1 MEKPQNNWIKS
12 SFVFIA
18 SLVIVAFI
26 SYSLAKF
33 EFAGSFNLLDIE
45 AFSLL
50 VGLVAGLVL
59 AYAIAFFVVKEK
71 YRQRLLSDAVTDPE
85 SGLFTRHYMNE
96 IAPRYVAMHQ
106 RNPKHNFAV
115 SLVEI
120 FHQEEILKQYG
131 KKVLNAAYLSMATL
145 IMESIRETDT
155 AVAYGDYRV
164 AVFATCDSEELAA
177 RIHHRIIEDLNNWKV
192 SVKKGET
199 ISLSVVAAQVVHEL
213 DESLSDTLIRAEELL
228 LQLSSIR

>member
-1 MEKPQNNWIKS
+1 MEKPQNNWKKS
-12 SFVFIA
+12 PLLFIA
-18 SLVIVAFI
+18 SLVIVAFF
-26 SYSLAKF
+26 SYTLAKN
-33 EFAGSFNLLDIE
+33 EFAASFNLFEIE

-50 VGLVAGLVL
+50 LGLTAGLVL
-59 AYAIAFFVVKEK
+59 AYAIAQFVFSEK
-71 YRQRLLSDAVTDPE
+71 YRQRLLSDAVTEPQ

-120 FHQEEILKQYG
+120 FDQEYILKQYG

-145 IMESIRETDT
+145 IMESIRETDI

-177 RIHHRIIEDLNNWKV
+177 RIHHRIIKDLNDWKV
-192 SVKKGET
+192 SVKSGET

-213 DESLSDTLIRAEELL
+213 DESLSKTLTRAEELL